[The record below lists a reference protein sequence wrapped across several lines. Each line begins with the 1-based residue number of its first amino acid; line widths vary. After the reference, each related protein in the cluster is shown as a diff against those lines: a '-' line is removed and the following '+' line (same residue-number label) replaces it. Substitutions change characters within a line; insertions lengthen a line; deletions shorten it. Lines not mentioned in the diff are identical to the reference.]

1 MTLSYSEISIM
12 QNSKVTTVVTF
23 SFNGALGLRRYFRG
37 FATSGKLLLSKEDRY
52 FRIPKFVCNLG

>member
-1 MTLSYSEISIM
+1 MTLSYSETSIM

-23 SFNGALGLRRYFRG
+23 SFNGAWTQTLLPGVRYFREV
-37 FATSGKLLLSKEDRY
+37 LLSREDRY